1 MRYSAIALLVAA
13 LGCSSPEKEIEKDET
28 ISTIDSIIGQNQ
40 KNLIVLD
47 STSKR
52 TDAAIT
58 GKVEKTV
65 KQITTLKQE
74 NLELKTEKMLLA
86 KELQISKLNVRIDTV
101 YIETKKNFWGKEK
114 TSISTKSETTEFIDT
129 AVSEK
134 KVIDTTLSI
143 R

>member
-1 MRYSAIALLVAA
+1 MLAI
-13 LGCSSPEKEIEKDET
+13 GCNNKIKIENDET
-28 ISTIDSIIGQNQ
+28 LSTIDSIIGQSQ

-114 TSISTKSETTEFIDT
+114 TSINTKSETTEFIDT
-129 AVSEK
+129 VVSEK
-134 KVIDTTLSI
+134 KAIDTTLSI